1 MVDTDDSRLRERYA
15 AVMAERHAA
24 LQRRLLGAGVN
35 VVRIHTH
42 DDVVSRL
49 DQLL

>member
-1 MVDTDDSRLRERYA
+1 MDTDDPRLRERYA
-15 AVMAERHAA
+15 AAMAERTAV
-24 LQRRLLGAGVN
+24 LQRSLLGAGVN